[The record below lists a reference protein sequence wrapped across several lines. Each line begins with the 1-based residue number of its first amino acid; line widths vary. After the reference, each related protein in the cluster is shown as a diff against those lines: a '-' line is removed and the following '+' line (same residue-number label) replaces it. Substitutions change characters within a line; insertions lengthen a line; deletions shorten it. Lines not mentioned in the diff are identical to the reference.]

1 MLQFLPFLGL
11 FASVVVGH
19 GVVDS
24 FKTDGV
30 EHPGYQLSYYYD
42 KKNGKQLP
50 ELAAWSAENLDS
62 GFVAPENYT
71 SPDIVCQKN
80 GASANST
87 VKVSAGG
94 TVEFHWTRWA
104 HFGPMMT
111 YVARCPGDDCIN
123 VDKTALE
130 FVKIDEAGINFDTQE
145 WAARAMVNNNN
156 TWVTTVPKSLAPR
169 SYVFRHET
177 IAVHGSFREGGAQNY
192 PQCFNIDVTGSGTAE
207 PKGVRAQELYTP
219 TDPGILFNPYKTPIQ
234 NYTIPGPALF
244 RDGEAATNTSSALT
258 TPSARP
264 LVNSTGASRPFANST
279 ADVPVASTTSSDST
293 STLSTTVPTTSPIAR
308 PTKTAMAPS
317 LASLT
322 ATHKTGPTFQAAQPV
337 SSSACLPSGSEFLTS
352 KADTDTVTDDGDSLP
367 QTFTLETF
375 IEWLREN
382 SSKNT
387 RRHARQLF

>member
-1 MLQFLPFLGL
+1 MLKSLSFLGL
-11 FASVVVGH
+11 LASVVAGH

-30 EHPGYQLSYYYD
+30 EHSGYQLIYYYD
-42 KKNGKQLP
+42 KKNGKELP

-80 GASANST
+80 GVPANST

-111 YVARCPGDDCIN
+111 YVARCPSDDCSN

-156 TWVTTVPKSLAPR
+156 TWVTTVPKSLAAG

-177 IAVHGSFREGGAQNY
+177 IAVHGSFRKAAPRTILNASTLRSPAPAQ
-192 PQCFNIDVTGSGTAE
+192 QS
-207 PKGVRAQELYTP
+207 PKAFERKSCTLPLIPAYV
-219 TDPGILFNPYKTPIQ
+219 LFNPYKTPIQ

-244 RDGEAATNTSSALT
+244 RDGEAATNTSAA
-258 TPSARP
+258 PSAPSVQP
-264 LVNSTGASRPFANST
+264 LVTLQLVDLSPTQRHMCPFFLPPHQTPPILSPPTLPQPPPPRVPPRLQWCLARSASLPRSTPAAQSRQ
-279 ADVPVASTTSSDST
+279 
-293 STLSTTVPTTSPIAR
+293 
-308 PTKTAMAPS
+308 PS
-317 LASLT
+317 LCHL
-322 ATHKTGPTFQAAQPV
+322 QPV
-337 SSSACLPSGSEFLTS
+337 CPPDRSS
-352 KADTDTVTDDGDSLP
+352 
-367 QTFTLETF
+367 
-375 IEWLREN
+375 
-382 SSKNT
+382 
-387 RRHARQLF
+387 

>member
-1 MLQFLPFLGL
+1 MLQSLPFLGL
-11 FASVVVGH
+11 FASVVAGH

-42 KKNGKQLP
+42 KKNGKELP

-80 GASANST
+80 GVSANST
-87 VKVSAGG
+87 VKV
-94 TVEFHWTRWA
+94 
-104 HFGPMMT
+104 
-111 YVARCPGDDCIN
+111 CPSDDCTD

-145 WAARAMVNNNN
+145 WAARTLVNNNN
-156 TWVTTVPKSLAPR
+156 TWVTTVPKSLAAG
-169 SYVFRHET
+169 SYVFLRES
-177 IAVHGSFREGGAQNY
+177 IAVHGSLREGGAQNY
-192 PQCFNIDVTGSGTAE
+192 PQCFNIEVTGSGTAE

-244 RDGEAATNTSSALT
+244 RDGEAATATSTAPT
-258 TPSARP
+258 TPSDQP
-264 LVNSTGASRPFANST
+264 LVNNATSRSFANST
-279 ADVPVASTTSSDST
+279 VHVPIPSRTPPKPAG
-293 STLSTTVPTTSPIAR
+293 TLSTKLVTVIPTSRTTETAIA
-308 PTKTAMAPS
+308 S
-317 LASLT
+317 SSASLP
-322 ATHKTGPTFQAAQPV
+322 ATPKTGASVQATQPV
-337 SSSACLPSGSEFLTS
+337 SSSACLPIGSEFLTS
-352 KADTDTVTDDGDSLP
+352 KADADAVLNGGDSLP

-375 IEWLREN
+375 IERLREN

-387 RRHARQLF
+387 RRHPRELL

>member
-1 MLQFLPFLGL
+1 MLTSLPFLGL
-11 FASVVVGH
+11 FASVVAGH

-30 EHPGYQLSYYYD
+30 EHPSYQLIYYYD
-42 KKNGKQLP
+42 KKNGKELP

-71 SPDIVCQKN
+71 SPDIVCQQN
-80 GASANST
+80 
-87 VKVSAGG
+87 
-94 TVEFHWTRWA
+94 
-104 HFGPMMT
+104 
-111 YVARCPGDDCIN
+111 
-123 VDKTALE
+123 AL
-130 FVKIDEAGINFDTQE
+130 VN
-145 WAARAMVNNNN
+145 NNNN
-156 TWVTTVPKSLAPR
+156 TWVTTVPKSLAAG

-192 PQCFNIDVTGSGTAE
+192 PQCFNIEVTGSGTAE

-244 RDGEAATNTSSALT
+244 RDGEAATNTSIAPS
-258 TPSARP
+258 TPSVQP
-264 LVNSTGASRPFANST
+264 LVSTATSRSFANST
-279 ADVPVASTTSSDST
+279 AHVPILSATPSNSAD
-293 STLSTTVPTTSPIAR
+293 TLSTNA
-308 PTKTAMAPS
+308 A
-317 LASLT
+317 T
-322 ATHKTGPTFQAAQPV
+322 ATPTARTTEIAIASSSVSLPATLKTGPTVQTTQPV
-337 SSSACLPSGSEFLTS
+337 PSSACLPSGSEFVTS
-352 KADTDTVTDDGDSLP
+352 KTDADTALNGEDSLP

-387 RRHARQLF
+387 RRHPRELL

>member
-1 MLQFLPFLGL
+1 MLQFLPFIGL
-11 FASVVVGH
+11 LASVVAGH

-42 KKNGKQLP
+42 QKNGKELP

-80 GASANST
+80 GVPANST

-111 YVARCPGDDCIN
+111 YVARCPSDDCSN

-156 TWVTTVPKSLAPR
+156 TWVTTVPKSLAAG

-192 PQCFNIDVTGSGTAE
+192 PQCFNIEVTGSGTAE

-244 RDGEAATNTSSALT
+244 RDGEVATNTSTAPS
-258 TPSARP
+258 TPSVQP
-264 LVNSTGASRPFANST
+264 LVSTATSRSFANST
-279 ADVPVASTTSSDST
+279 AHVPILSATPSNSAD
-293 STLSTTVPTTSPIAR
+293 TLYTNA
-308 PTKTAMAPS
+308 A
-317 LASLT
+317 T
-322 ATHKTGPTFQAAQPV
+322 ATPTARTTEIAIASSSVSLPATLKTGPTVQTTQPV
-337 SSSACLPSGSEFLTS
+337 PPSACLPSGSEFVTS
-352 KADTDTVTDDGDSLP
+352 KTDADTALNGENSLP

-387 RRHARQLF
+387 RRHPRELL

>member
-1 MLQFLPFLGL
+1 MLQSLPFLGL
-11 FASVVVGH
+11 FASVVAGH

-42 KKNGKQLP
+42 KKNGKELP

-80 GASANST
+80 GVSANST

-111 YVARCPGDDCIN
+111 YIARCPSDDCTD

-145 WAARAMVNNNN
+145 WAARTMVNNNN
-156 TWVTTVPKSLAPR
+156 TWVTTVPKSLAAG
-169 SYVFRHET
+169 SYVFRRES
-177 IAVHGSFREGGAQNY
+177 IAVHGSLREGGAQNY
-192 PQCFNIDVTGSGTAE
+192 PQCFNIEVTGSGTAE

-219 TDPGILFNPYKTPIQ
+219 TDPGILFNFYKTPIQ

-244 RDGEAATNTSSALT
+244 RDGEAATATSTAPT
-258 TPSARP
+258 TPSDQP
-264 LVNSTGASRPFANST
+264 LVNNATSRSFANST
-279 ADVPVASTTSSDST
+279 VHVPIPSRTPPKPAG
-293 STLSTTVPTTSPIAR
+293 TLSTKLVTVIPTSRTTETAIA
-308 PTKTAMAPS
+308 S
-317 LASLT
+317 SSASLP
-322 ATHKTGPTFQAAQPV
+322 ATPKTGPSVQATQPV
-337 SSSACLPSGSEFLTS
+337 SSSACLPIGSEFLTS
-352 KADTDTVTDDGDSLP
+352 KADADAVLNGGDSLP

-375 IEWLREN
+375 IERLREN

-387 RRHARQLF
+387 RRHPRELL